1 MINTKIERRKFKL
14 KKMASRSKRLS
25 LERATKFGTASDNEE
40 FSEIESSESK
50 SDSDA
55 SNSDYRDVS
64 EENFGGS
71 VKYSFEVEHYWCYYD
86 INTSLEISW
95 TPIVANENIEGKI
108 PENSYFQFFVM
119 TSLWSKIFEVLLK
132 RSFYQVF
139 GHILWTCGFHYTFWW
154 KLYFLKVKISLFF
167 LLFFLFFIFLKKYWR
182 QHLFFFRLIFPFF
195 CSSLY

>member
-1 MINTKIERRKFKL
+1 
-14 KKMASRSKRLS
+14 MASRSKRLS

-55 SNSDYRDVS
+55 SNSDYCDVS

-154 KLYFLKVKISLFF
+154 KVVFPQSQNFSFFPFIFFIFYFSEKILTSASFLFQIDF
-167 LLFFLFFIFLKKYWR
+167 SIFLFFIILAFQK
-182 QHLFFFRLIFPFF
+182 
-195 CSSLY
+195 